1 MTMTRSPMTR
11 DKPQQQQG
19 RPQDQQQDQPS
30 LASLR
35 ASRKAY
41 SSIGFGMSRQ
51 SKRRKN
57 IKCWASAVFHLK
69 LFFFP
74 TFCVCP
80 PAPNGD
86 DLGITPPP
94 LFFFFIPF
102 IILALLSRS
111 LPVVTQIRG
120 HIPGPPPPSP
130 LRYNNAFVFIA
141 RRILHFLPS
150 STRVEL
156 CVRTLLRRRSQQL
169 IFFLCCCKNKDRD
182 GGRTQGPTL
191 VVFEG
196 NH

>member
-1 MTMTRSPMTR
+1 MLRVADAVVVLCFFSTFFSSEFCHRGQVLFWWPKFWLLCHLLTSVIDKPMTMTRSPMTR

-94 LFFFFIPF
+94 FFFSSSH
-102 IILALLSRS
+102 LLSWHYSRA
-111 LPVVTQIRG
+111 
-120 HIPGPPPPSP
+120 PS
-130 LRYNNAFVFIA
+130 
-141 RRILHFLPS
+141 
-150 STRVEL
+150 
-156 CVRTLLRRRSQQL
+156 Q
-169 IFFLCCCKNKDRD
+169 
-182 GGRTQGPTL
+182 
-191 VVFEG
+191 
-196 NH
+196 